1 MEDDLPKFY
10 KLKPTLLQKHSR
22 QSKNIFREQNQNE
35 SLINKKSV
43 NHSMISKSS
52 KTNSL
57 ATAFASFCKKYFCTT
72 ITQPIPKT
80 TPKIN
85 TIKK

>member
-43 NHSMISKSS
+43 NHSMTAKSS

-57 ATAFASFCKKYFCTT
+57 PDILNKIGRASCRERV
-72 ITQPIPKT
+72 
-80 TPKIN
+80 
-85 TIKK
+85 